1 MNGGDILFD
10 ALNGVSD
17 RYVLEAGD
25 LLRIGEEK
33 PHGRGKA
40 KLWKTALLAA
50 ALALLLAAAAYA
62 AGLLHWKDQTYS
74 IEGTNRVIV
83 VPNGLRGTKTYE
95 GTAAW
100 WTWAAAQRKI
110 WTEPDW
116 SFTHGDDALRKICET
131 YRATTPEAAAKLR
144 EIAETYGLEL
154 YSESF
159 PLTGRDELY
168 DRSGM
173 QPYVK
178 DGTDELQSGY
188 IFPDG
193 SFYAE
198 GCLAFGETRLPV
210 TLQRVSTGALYPF
223 GFNGFTDTFIT
234 LAGRYY
240 AALGWTTPAERGDF
254 PTFEDGARLAYLCRA
269 VERSARENGVW
280 ADV

>member
-10 ALNGVSD
+10 ALNGVPD

-100 WTWAAAQRKI
+100 WTWAAAQR
-110 WTEPDW
+110 
-116 SFTHGDDALRKICET
+116 H
-131 YRATTPEAAAKLR
+131 
-144 EIAETYGLEL
+144 
-154 YSESF
+154 
-159 PLTGRDELY
+159 
-168 DRSGM
+168 
-173 QPYVK
+173 
-178 DGTDELQSGY
+178 
-188 IFPDG
+188 
-193 SFYAE
+193 
-198 GCLAFGETRLPV
+198 
-210 TLQRVSTGALYPF
+210 
-223 GFNGFTDTFIT
+223 
-234 LAGRYY
+234 AG
-240 AALGWTTPAERGDF
+240 
-254 PTFEDGARLAYLCRA
+254 
-269 VERSARENGVW
+269 V
-280 ADV
+280 

>member
-116 SFTHGDDALRKICET
+116 SFTQGDDALRKTCET

-159 PLTGRDELY
+159 ALTGRDELY

-210 TLQRVSTGALYPF
+210 TLQRVSTRGALSLRLPCARGGVYR
-223 GFNGFTDTFIT
+223 
-234 LAGRYY
+234 AGIPKR
-240 AALGWTTPAERGDF
+240 TRAERESCPVGEWEAGDLVSLRRRRNVR
-254 PTFEDGARLAYLCRA
+254 GASHVR
-269 VERSARENGVW
+269 V
-280 ADV
+280 

>member
-100 WTWAAAQRKI
+100 WTWAAALQRHPESI
-110 WTEPDW
+110 RPHHGGRRSAQNLRDIP
-116 SFTHGDDALRKICET
+116 GDDAGGRGK
-131 YRATTPEAAAKLR
+131 AA
-144 EIAETYGLEL
+144 G
-154 YSESF
+154 
-159 PLTGRDELY
+159 D
-168 DRSGM
+168 
-173 QPYVK
+173 
-178 DGTDELQSGY
+178 
-188 IFPDG
+188 
-193 SFYAE
+193 
-198 GCLAFGETRLPV
+198 
-210 TLQRVSTGALYPF
+210 
-223 GFNGFTDTFIT
+223 
-234 LAGRYY
+234 
-240 AALGWTTPAERGDF
+240 RGD
-254 PTFEDGARLAYLCRA
+254 L
-269 VERSARENGVW
+269 RS
-280 ADV
+280 

>member
-116 SFTHGDDALRKICET
+116 SFTQGDDALRKTCET

-159 PLTGRDELY
+159 PLTGRGELY

-173 QPYVK
+173 QPY
-178 DGTDELQSGY
+178 
-188 IFPDG
+188 
-193 SFYAE
+193 
-198 GCLAFGETRLPV
+198 AF
-210 TLQRVSTGALYPF
+210 
-223 GFNGFTDTFIT
+223 
-234 LAGRYY
+234 
-240 AALGWTTPAERGDF
+240 
-254 PTFEDGARLAYLCRA
+254 
-269 VERSARENGVW
+269 
-280 ADV
+280 

>member
-17 RYVLEAGD
+17 CFVLEAGD

-100 WTWAAAQRKI
+100 WTWVSTQRET
-110 WTEPDW
+110 WTEPD
-116 SFTHGDDALRKICET
+116 
-131 YRATTPEAAAKLR
+131 
-144 EIAETYGLEL
+144 
-154 YSESF
+154 
-159 PLTGRDELY
+159 
-168 DRSGM
+168 
-173 QPYVK
+173 
-178 DGTDELQSGY
+178 
-188 IFPDG
+188 
-193 SFYAE
+193 
-198 GCLAFGETRLPV
+198 
-210 TLQRVSTGALYPF
+210 
-223 GFNGFTDTFIT
+223 
-234 LAGRYY
+234 
-240 AALGWTTPAERGDF
+240 
-254 PTFEDGARLAYLCRA
+254 
-269 VERSARENGVW
+269 
-280 ADV
+280 

>member
-17 RYVLEAGD
+17 CFVLEAGD

-100 WTWAAAQRKI
+100 WTWVSTQRET

-116 SFTHGDDALRKICET
+116 SFTQGDDALRKTCET

-159 PLTGRDELY
+159 TLTGRDELY
-168 DRSGM
+168 DRSGI

-210 TLQRVSTGALYPF
+210 TLQRVSTGAPIPSASLRQRRSIPS
-223 GFNGFTDTFIT
+223 GNTE
-234 LAGRYY
+234 AHSGR
-240 AALGWTTPAERGDF
+240 A
-254 PTFEDGARLAYLCRA
+254 
-269 VERSARENGVW
+269 
-280 ADV
+280 

>member
-116 SFTHGDDALRKICET
+116 SFTQGDDALRKTCET

-159 PLTGRDELY
+159 PLTGRGELY

-210 TLQRVSTGALYPF
+210 TLQRRLDRGALSLRLPCACGGVYRAGIPKR
-223 GFNGFTDTFIT
+223 T
-234 LAGRYY
+234 LAERESCPVGEWEAGDLVSLRGRRNVCG
-240 AALGWTTPAERGDF
+240 AAH
-254 PTFEDGARLAYLCRA
+254 
-269 VERSARENGVW
+269 V
-280 ADV
+280 